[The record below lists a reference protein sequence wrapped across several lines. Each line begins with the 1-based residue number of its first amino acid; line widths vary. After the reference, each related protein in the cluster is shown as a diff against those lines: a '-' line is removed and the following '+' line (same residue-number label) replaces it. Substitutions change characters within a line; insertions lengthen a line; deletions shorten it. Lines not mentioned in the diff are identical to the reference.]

1 MIDTE
6 EYGAYLTGHFDFFT
20 GVPDS
25 LLKNLCSYLTSK
37 VPGNKNVTAVNEGSA
52 VALASGYYLSS
63 GKPALVYMQNS
74 GIGNAMNPLL
84 SLADPLVFSIP
95 MLILVG
101 WRGEPG
107 TKDEPQHAKQ
117 GPVTKELFRAA
128 RIKCAV
134 HEDTMDA
141 ARNQISEA
149 CGYLGREEAPYVL
162 LVRKDTF
169 SSYKGESQDD
179 RREISGFSREE
190 AAAAI
195 LDVLPDSALLVSTT
209 GKISRELFE
218 LREKRGEG
226 HDRDFLT
233 VGSMGHASQIA
244 AAVSIGSNDKRII
257 CLDGDGA
264 VLMHMGGLA
273 AIGALK
279 ANILHI
285 VLNNGSHDSVGGQP
299 TIARE
304 INLRAA
310 ALACGYVF
318 SERVTNASDLRNAVS
333 LAGQMKGPIFIEVMV
348 DKGAREDLGRPNQ
361 TPRENKRNFMR
372 NFAANE

>member
-6 EYGAYLTGHFDFFT
+6 KYGAYLAGRFDFFT

-25 LLKNLCSYLTSK
+25 LLKNLCSYLASNI
-37 VPGNKNVTAVNEGSA
+37 PGNKNITAVNEGTA

-84 SLADPLVFSIP
+84 SLADPLVFSVP
-95 MLILVG
+95 MLMLVG

-117 GPVTKELFRAA
+117 GPVTKELFKAA
-128 RIKCAV
+128 GIRYAV
-134 HEDTMDA
+134 HEDATDA
-141 ARNQISEA
+141 ARKQISEA
-149 CGYLGREEAPYVL
+149 YGYMNREEAPYAL
-162 LVRKDTF
+162 IVRKDTF
-169 SSYKGESQDD
+169 SPYKAKFQDGSY
-179 RREISGFSREE
+179 EISGFSREE
-190 AAAAI
+190 AIAAI
-195 LDVLPDSALLVSTT
+195 LDALSDSALLVSTT

-218 LREKRGEG
+218 LREKRKEG
-226 HDRDFLT
+226 HNRDFLT

-244 AAVSIGSNDKRII
+244 AAASIGSNDRRIV

-264 VLMHMGGLA
+264 VLMHLGGLA
-273 AIGALK
+273 AIGVLK

-304 INLRAA
+304 INLCAT
-310 ALACGYVF
+310 ALACGYIS
-318 SERVTNASDLRNAVS
+318 SERVTNSRDLRNAVS
-333 LAGQMKGPIFIEVMV
+333 FAEQKKGPIFIEVMV
-348 DKGAREDLGRPNQ
+348 DKGAREDLRRPNQ
-361 TPRENKRNFMR
+361 TPQENKRNFMR
-372 NFAANE
+372 EFTTK